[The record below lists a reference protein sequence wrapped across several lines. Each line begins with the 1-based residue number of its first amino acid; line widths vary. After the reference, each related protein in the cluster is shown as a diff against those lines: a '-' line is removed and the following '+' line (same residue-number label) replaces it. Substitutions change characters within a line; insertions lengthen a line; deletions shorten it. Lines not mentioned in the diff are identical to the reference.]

1 MAPLA
6 PTNPITGGFWIY
18 DPLKGEIKHVNAAQW
33 FGFYSLRV
41 NGLWLP
47 FTSKKEAEDYKKKH
61 PPKNPGILGPGLSPG
76 DAPGNIPG
84 VPDSL
89 KLTDLAGFVTALTQK
104 NTWLRVGEAVLGL
117 ILVAIGVAAVTKGTP
132 IGSAIR
138 ATPVGRV
145 AKLAK

>member
-6 PTNPITGGFWIY
+6 PGNPLTDGFWIY
-18 DPLKGEIKHVNAAQW
+18 DPLKGEIKHVNASQW
-33 FGFYSLRV
+33 FFFYSLRV

-47 FTSKKEAEDYKKKH
+47 FNSKAEAEAYKKKH
-61 PPKNPGILGPGLSPG
+61 PPKNPGILGPALSPG

-89 KLTDLAGFVTALTQK
+89 KLTDLAGFVTALTQR
-104 NTWLRVGEAVLGL
+104 NTWLRIGEAVLGL
-117 ILVAIGVAAVTKGTP
+117 LLVGIGVAAVTRGTP

-138 ATPVGRV
+138 ATPVGKA
-145 AKLAK
+145 AKVLK